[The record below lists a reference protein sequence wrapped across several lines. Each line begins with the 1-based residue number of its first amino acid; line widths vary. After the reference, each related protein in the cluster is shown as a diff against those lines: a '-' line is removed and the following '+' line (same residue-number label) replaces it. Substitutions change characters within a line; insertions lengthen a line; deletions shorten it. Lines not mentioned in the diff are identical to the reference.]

1 MPTEENMVRKAIEL
15 VAEGETKQAIEVLL
29 TSLKHE
35 DWSIRSYSAQILGEL
50 GKISLPED
58 IFIKTI
64 ESMAVRLINEQDGWV
79 RESLTK
85 AFGKIGAN
93 NPEIVKDIIPTIVS
107 ILIKD
112 EHEGARGSAA
122 KSLGDI
128 GRKSPELVLEGSTL
142 DHLANRLKSDE
153 SWIVRYYS
161 AYALGEIG
169 SQVPKEIEKYIKI
182 LEEATKDEDDGVKN
196 AARESLAK
204 IGKKQD

>member
-1 MPTEENMVRKAIEL
+1 MPAEENLVRKAIEL

-29 TSLKHE
+29 TSLKHA

-58 IFIKTI
+58 IFSKTI
-64 ESMAVRLINEQDGWV
+64 EAMGVSLINEKDGWV

-93 NPEIVKDIIPTIVS
+93 NPDIVKNIIPTIVS
-107 ILIKD
+107 VLIKD

-128 GRKSPELVLEGSTL
+128 GRRSPNLVEEGSTI
-142 DHLANRLKSDE
+142 DYLANRLEKDE

-169 SQVPKEIEKYIKI
+169 SQLPDKVEKYKKI
-182 LEEATKDEDDGVKN
+182 LEAATNDDDDGVKN
-196 AARESLAK
+196 AAKEALAK
-204 IGKKQD
+204 IGKH

>member
-1 MPTEENMVRKAIEL
+1 MPVRKAIEL
-15 VAEGETKQAIEVLL
+15 VAEGKTKQAVEVLL
-29 TSLKHE
+29 STLQNE

-64 ESMAVRLINEQDGWV
+64 EAMSARLVNEKDGWV

-93 NPEIVKDIIPTIVS
+93 NPEVVKDIIPNIVS
-107 ILIKD
+107 VLIKD

-122 KSLGDI
+122 KALGDI
-128 GRKSPELVLEGSTL
+128 GRKSPELVLSSSVL
-142 DHLANRLKSDE
+142 NHLADKLKSDE

-169 SQVPKEIEKYIKI
+169 SQVFDKIEKYIPI
-182 LEEATKDEDDGVKN
+182 IEAATKDEDDGVKN
-196 AARESLAK
+196 AAQESLAK
-204 IGKKQD
+204 IRKHKS

>member
-1 MPTEENMVRKAIEL
+1 MPTEENLVRRAIEL
-15 VAEGETKQAIEVLL
+15 VAEGQTKEAIEVLL
-29 TSLKHE
+29 KSLKHE

-58 IFIKTI
+58 IFTDTI
-64 ESMAVRLINEQDGWV
+64 AKMATALVEESDGWV

-85 AFGKIGAN
+85 AFGKIGSN
-93 NPEIVKDIIPTIVS
+93 NPEIIKDIVPTIVS

-128 GRKSPELVLEGSTL
+128 GKKSPDLVTTGSTL
-142 DHLANRLKSDE
+142 DHLANRLKNDV

-169 SQVPKEIEKYIKI
+169 TKVPDKVEKFVKV
-182 LEEATKDEDDGVKN
+182 LKAATNDEDDGVKN
-196 AARESLAK
+196 AAKEALAK
-204 IGKKQD
+204 MQKA